1 VHEEFSE
8 VPVIKMLKV
17 WCELQQICG
26 LEPSEEK
33 EGKTIKDCEKNTLLI
48 QSILNLINQEIWKFS
63 ESLHEEFPQ
72 IQICEMLSIWCKL
85 QQICGFEFPDKP
97 LQSAVLL
104 QDEDLINSLA
114 EEMLP
119 SIRKTCEHVY
129 IKGRNANTQFKT
141 KVKWSGKYCSKH
153 NK

>member
-1 VHEEFSE
+1 MHEEFSE

-63 ESLHEEFPQ
+63 ERVHEEFPQ
-72 IQICEMLSIWCKL
+72 IQICEMLSIWCEM
-85 QQICGFEFPDKP
+85 QQVCGFEFPDKP
-97 LQSAVLL
+97 LL
-104 QDEDLINSLA
+104 QDEKLINYLA
-114 EEMLP
+114 EEVLP
-119 SIRKTCEHVY
+119 SIRKTC
-129 IKGRNANTQFKT
+129 
-141 KVKWSGKYCSKH
+141 
-153 NK
+153 